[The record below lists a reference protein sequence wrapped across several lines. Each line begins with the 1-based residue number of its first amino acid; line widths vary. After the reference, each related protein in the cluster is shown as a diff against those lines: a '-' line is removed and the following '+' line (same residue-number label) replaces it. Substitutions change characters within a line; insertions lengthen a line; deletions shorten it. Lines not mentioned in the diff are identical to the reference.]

1 MHDFQFFEY
10 KYDADIL
17 KYKSK
22 DLNLL
27 LSLVDQKIF
36 DEKIA
41 NNFFK
46 LWLDQELTHEF
57 FTSVLET
64 VIFLY
69 ELIFDGQYTIEN
81 DFDYDTYPFAFAL
94 IVEAMNHS
102 QNIKQA
108 KIEIFNET
116 IKNLID
122 ASKEWG

>member
-1 MHDFQFFEY
+1 MNNFEFFEY

-27 LSLVDQKIF
+27 LSLVEQGILK
-36 DEKIA
+36 ESVG
-41 NNFFK
+41 NTFFK

-69 ELIFDGQYTIEN
+69 ELIFDGQYIIEN

-94 IVEAMNHS
+94 IVEAMNHN
-102 QNIKQA
+102 QNIKEA
-108 KIEIFNET
+108 KVQIFNET
-116 IKNLID
+116 IKNLIY

>member
-1 MHDFQFFEY
+1 MNEFQFFEY

-94 IVEAMNHS
+94 IVEAMNHN

-116 IKNLID
+116 IKNLIY

>member
-1 MHDFQFFEY
+1 MNEFQFFEY

-94 IVEAMNHS
+94 IVEAMNHN
-102 QNIKQA
+102 QNINKA
-108 KIEIFNET
+108 KIEIFNKT
-116 IKNLID
+116 IKNLIY